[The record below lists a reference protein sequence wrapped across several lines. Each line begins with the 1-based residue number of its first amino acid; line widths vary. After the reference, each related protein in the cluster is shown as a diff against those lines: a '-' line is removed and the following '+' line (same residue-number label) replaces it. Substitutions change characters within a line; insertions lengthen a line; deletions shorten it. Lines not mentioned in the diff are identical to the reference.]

1 MGKTAVLVLVL
12 AASLAFAPLDGT
24 HVRISLPDCAP
35 AFVKADVI
43 SRTVWQP
50 MHSVSLGD
58 IINAI
63 IRDLSQLI
71 ER

>member
-12 AASLAFAPLDGT
+12 AASLAFAWPDGT
-24 HVRISLPDCAP
+24 HVRISLPDWASIS
-35 AFVKADVI
+35 VKADLI
-43 SRTVWQP
+43 STTVWQP
-50 MHSVSLGD
+50 IHSISLGD

-71 ER
+71 DR

>member
-12 AASLAFAPLDGT
+12 AVSLALAPLDGT
-24 HVRISLPDCAP
+24 HVRISLPDCASIS
-35 AFVKADVI
+35 VKADLM
-43 SRTVWQP
+43 SRTVWLPIQ
-50 MHSVSLGD
+50 SISLGD

-63 IRDLSQLI
+63 IRELSQLI